1 MSTTIKDTAKKLNI
15 QSVYISSSN
24 FTFHNN
30 FDPLIPN
37 QLLTGQYSI
46 STIGIDVTTV
56 TDVETKGTQ
65 DFLRCYVQAAMRYIL
80 GEPTE
85 EELRSEEL
93 IKSRVASEISA
104 IYCILYAIN
113 PEVKL
118 TDDEKAEFG
127 KNNAPYH
134 AWTYWRE
141 YVQNTCNR
149 MNLPVT
155 TVPMLIIDTVQKKE
169 GNSKEVNI

>member
-1 MSTTIKDTAKKLNI
+1 MNTTVKDTAKKLNI
-15 QSVYISSSN
+15 QNVYISSSN
-24 FTFHNN
+24 FSFYNN
-30 FDPLIPN
+30 FDPLMPN

-46 STIGIDVTTV
+46 GTVRIDVTTV
-56 TDVETKGTQ
+56 TDVETKLEQ

-85 EELRSEEL
+85 EELKNEEL
-93 IKSRVASEISA
+93 VKSRIASEISA
-104 IYCILYAIN
+104 TYCILYSIN
-113 PEVKL
+113 SEEKLSDEEREV
-118 TDDEKAEFG
+118 FG

-149 MNLPVT
+149 MGLPVS
-155 TVPMLIIDTVQKKE
+155 TVPMLVIDIKEQKE
-169 GNSKEVNI
+169 D